1 VARRPAKAQAA
12 PPTRNAS
19 DDILASKA
27 ERLARD
33 PVFTEFFDACYKQHL
48 SDLEAVT
55 LDGTEKGEKDAL
67 AALYRFQ
74 ALMELKRTIYQPI
87 ANKAAKRLQAKDS

>member
-1 VARRPAKAQAA
+1 MPRKPSAQSA
-12 PPTRNAS
+12 PPLRRAS
-19 DDILASKA
+19 DDILAAKA

-33 PVFTEFFDACYKQHL
+33 PTFTEFFDACYKQHL
-48 SDLEAVT
+48 ADLEAVT

-74 ALMELKRTIYQPI
+74 ALMELKRTIYQPL
-87 ANKAAKRLQAKDS
+87 ANKAAKRLQEKDS

>member
-1 VARRPAKAQAA
+1 MMARRPKPQAA
-12 PPTRNAS
+12 PSTRRAS

-33 PVFTEFFDACYKQHL
+33 PTFTEFFDACYKQHL
-48 SDLEAVT
+48 ADLEAVT
-55 LDGTEKGEKDAL
+55 LDGTEKSEKDAL

-87 ANKAAKRLQAKDS
+87 AKLRAKQLQEE

>member
-1 VARRPAKAQAA
+1 MARKPRDESAPAL
-12 PPTRNAS
+12 RRSS
-19 DDILASKA
+19 DEALASKA

-74 ALMELKRTIYQPI
+74 ALMELKRTIYQPL
-87 ANKAAKRLQAKDS
+87 ANQRVKQLKEN

>member
-1 VARRPAKAQAA
+1 MARKPRAA
-12 PPTRNAS
+12 STPPTRNAS
-19 DDILASKA
+19 DDILAAKA

-33 PVFTEFFDACYKQHL
+33 PAFTEFFDACYKQHL
-48 SDLEAVT
+48 ADLEAVT

-74 ALMELKRTIYQPI
+74 ALMELKRTIYQPL
-87 ANKAAKRLQAKDS
+87 AKREAKRLQEK

>member
-1 VARRPAKAQAA
+1 MPRKPENPQSAPPLRNANDDVLAAKA
-12 PPTRNAS
+12 
-19 DDILASKA
+19 D
-27 ERLARD
+27 RLARD
-33 PVFTEFFDACYKQHL
+33 PVFTEFFDTCYAQHL
-48 SDLEAVT
+48 SDLEAVN

-87 ANKAAKRLQAKDS
+87 ANAAAKRLQDN